1 LVLPYIFILFKFV
14 LAFNEMSINFNA
26 VVDYFEVGYFYY
38 KSFILFLYYFSA
50 YYNGFYLH
58 LLKIDF

>member
-1 LVLPYIFILFKFV
+1 
-14 LAFNEMSINFNA
+14 MSIIFNA

-38 KSFILFLYYFSA
+38 KFFILFLYYFST